1 MAARQGANLPC
12 LSPDGLASSDDARL
26 RRAGDVSHP
35 RRVRP
40 YMIPKPMPDE
50 PLALDRS
57 AEHERVLLAA
67 ALLDPDAERCRA
79 TLAATAPAWFAD
91 PDRAATWART
101 RRVMAT
107 DPPPPAGPERVKAAL
122 AESVGDPHGL
132 SLPDLAAVT
141 DTAPGAGTA
150 NYYAARVF
158 EGYLRRAA
166 LRGWLDT
173 GPDAERERERIA
185 NLSAENLIAERLD
198 YFRRL
203 RELLPGD
210 QLRRCAIPVN
220 EITGDRPE
228 RLLCCAGCNGA
239 LLSVGGV
246 LVLAGEGG
254 IAKSPLALSMAAG
267 MAARPDGTYG
277 DLCGGLFQGIGTSVL
292 IVGYEDD
299 PTVTADR
306 LRKLADKWWSTGDAP
321 ALRRVYV
328 LHMAGRALFGP
339 AAGELYGA
347 RPGTLPGWAHVW
359 DEASRIGARLV
370 VIDPALSAYVGDAN
384 AAAPVRDFYSA
395 LTEAAEAARCGV
407 LLVAHS
413 RKDARRDN
421 TPDPFDPGNVAG
433 STHWTDAA
441 RGVLTLTWK
450 KDAKARVLAVAK
462 ANYGPS
468 RILTAV
474 DPVCGTHGEIVG
486 FTNIADATW
495 NTLDGSD
502 SSEAGTGSH
511 KRGRDKAKAHRDT
524 SADGIL

>member
-1 MAARQGANLPC
+1 MSDHPTIPARTAE
-12 LSPDGLASSDDARL
+12 
-26 RRAGDVSHP
+26 
-35 RRVRP
+35 
-40 YMIPKPMPDE
+40 YE
-50 PLALDRS
+50 RS
-57 AEHERVLLAA
+57 LLAA
-67 ALLDPDAERCRA
+67 ALLEPDAERCRA
-79 TLAATAPAWFAD
+79 TLAAIDPAWFES
-91 PDRAATWART
+91 PDRGATWAQT

-107 DPPPPAGPERVKAAL
+107 DPPPPAGPERVKAVHV
-122 AESVGDPHGL
+122 ESFGDPHGL
-132 SLPDLAAVT
+132 SFEDLAGVT
-141 DTAPGAGTA
+141 HLAPGTA
-150 NYYAARVF
+150 DYYATKVF
-158 EGYLRRAA
+158 EGHLHRAA
-166 LRGWLDT
+166 RRGWLL
-173 GPDAERERERIA
+173 PNDAAEHERIA
-185 NLSAENLIAERLD
+185 NLPAADLIAERVD

-203 RELLPGD
+203 GELLPGA
-210 QLRRCAIPVN
+210 QPRRAVPVA
-220 EITGDRPE
+220 EVTGNRPE
-228 RLLCCAGCNGA
+228 RLLHCAGRNGA

-267 MAARPDGTYG
+267 MAARPDGSYG
-277 DLCGGLFQGIGTSVL
+277 PLHGGLFEGTGAPAL

-299 PTVTADR
+299 PAVSADR
-306 LRKLADKWWSTGDAP
+306 LRKLAAAWWPTGDAP
-321 ALRRVYV
+321 ALRRVHV

-359 DEASRIGARLV
+359 DEAARIGARLV

-413 RKDARRDN
+413 RKDARGK
-421 TPDPFDPGNVAG
+421 PDPFDPGNVAG

-450 KDAKARVLAVAK
+450 NDAETGSRVLAVAK

-474 DPVCGTHGEIVG
+474 DPVRSQHGEIVG
-486 FTNIADATW
+486 FAGGPWQTPAQHAADGKERNTNGSGKV
-495 NTLDGSD
+495 GSD
-502 SSEAGTGSH
+502 V
-511 KRGRDKAKAHRDT
+511 DT
-524 SADGIL
+524 SVA